1 MCLFSHTLGDVCGT
15 CGMTLCP
22 GGWPDHPS
30 MPKFAVDLCGT
41 SRERERMALVGR
53 SRLGR
58 KTSRCRFPCGFFFLS
73 LSTFEPRISHS
84 ANVGPRSGELRYA
97 ATLEAMPVDWS
108 TMLDKCL
115 RRVSL
120 STRRRRCTYRTEQ
133 VPVGSLV
140 RQSHCQDMD
149 MAETFPAL
157 DCPPV
162 PLWLS
167 KVKLKSLPLPAHDSA
182 AGATA
187 SHCSTCWLDTDDGA
201 AHDLANAIRAHTT
214 DALGA
219 CERGS

>member
-1 MCLFSHTLGDVCGT
+1 MWYVWHDILPRGAGRTIHRCQNLQSICAGPV
-15 CGMTLCP
+15 
-22 GGWPDHPS
+22 
-30 MPKFAVDLCGT
+30 
-41 SRERERMALVGR
+41 ERERGQRWSEEVGW
-53 SRLGR
+53 SGR
-58 KTSRCRFPCGFFFLS
+58 RHGVGSHAAFFFFLS

-108 TMLDKCL
+108 TMLDECL
-115 RRVSL
+115 RRVSPI
-120 STRRRRCTYRTEQ
+120 THRRQCTYSTEQ
-133 VPVGSLV
+133 VLVGSLA
-140 RQSHCQDMD
+140 RQSHCEDMD
-149 MAETFPAL
+149 MAETCPGL
-157 DCPPV
+157 GCPPV